1 MHMKTRFSLTPHLS
15 AASIPACLALA
26 LCLTT
31 SSVAAEP
38 VLSDSASAAVAENAE
53 YSAVDA
59 PLEDLRMVGE
69 ARLKVLLWSV
79 YDSRLYT
86 QDGTYEDGERPLRLE
101 IQYLLDIKKDALVQR
116 TLEEW
121 EAMGRSHP
129 NQDEWLAALSD
140 MWPDIQENDVL
151 TFELDSASAAT
162 FRRNGERLGTIDDPA
177 FGQQFIDI
185 WLSSDCTRPELRLTL
200 LGLDG

>member
-1 MHMKTRFSLTPHLS
+1 MKTQFSLAPRLY
-15 AASIPACLALA
+15 AASVPACLALVLLWA
-26 LCLTT
+26 APPL
-31 SSVAAEP
+31 AAESA
-38 VLSDSASAAVAENAE
+38 LSDGFTAAITDRDELADMEAQL
-53 YSAVDA
+53 D
-59 PLEDLRMVGE
+59 DLRMVGE

-86 QDGTYEDGERPLRLE
+86 QDGTYEEGQRPLRLE
-101 IQYLLDIKKDALVQR
+101 IQYLLDIKKDALIQR

-129 NQDEWLAALSD
+129 NQDDWLASLSE
-140 MWPDIQENDVL
+140 MWTDIREDDVL

-162 FRRNGERLGTIDDPA
+162 FRRNGERLGMIEDPA